1 MPLKQPTNPRPPWRS
16 ASRWI
21 WTGQFGIAALVV
33 WFVWRRVEGDLSEF
47 RSLISLVD
55 LRPGKIILAAA
66 VVWATYGLL
75 IAAWREVLRGWRQHL
90 SFGSAV
96 RIWCVSNLGRYLPGK
111 VWSIAGLAVLARRE
125 GVEGWAAAGAALVMQ
140 AIAVG
145 TGAAIALAFVP
156 QIDSSVTL
164 VAGFA
169 VAAACVGALT
179 AKPVVRLL
187 SGIARVGR
195 ELDPLPVKAVLLGT
209 GSALAAWVTYGW
221 AFWLLAHGV
230 IPQHVPTLGTA
241 VGSFAAAYIV
251 GLLAVFT
258 PGGLVVREGVLVGL
272 LAPAIGTGPALVLSV
287 GSRLLL
293 TVTEVVAALLGLTIR
308 PKDGEA
314 V

>member
-1 MPLKQPTNPRPPWRS
+1 
-16 ASRWI
+16 
-21 WTGQFGIAALVV
+21 
-33 WFVWRRVEGDLSEF
+33 
-47 RSLISLVD
+47 
-55 LRPGKIILAAA
+55 
-66 VVWATYGLL
+66 
-75 IAAWREVLRGWRQHL
+75 
-90 SFGSAV
+90 
-96 RIWCVSNLGRYLPGK
+96 LPGK

-125 GVEGWAAAGAALVMQ
+125 GVEGWAAAGSALVMQ

-145 TGAAIALAFVP
+145 TGAAVAFALVP
-156 QIDSSVTL
+156 QINSSVTL
-164 VAGFA
+164 AAGFA

-179 AKPVVRLL
+179 AKPVVRWL

-195 ELDPLPVKAVLLGT
+195 ELDPLPVRAVLLGT

-221 AFWLLAHGV
+221 ALWLLAQGLT
-230 IPQHVPTLGTA
+230 PQHVPPFGTA

-308 PKDGEA
+308 PKDRE
-314 V
+314 VV